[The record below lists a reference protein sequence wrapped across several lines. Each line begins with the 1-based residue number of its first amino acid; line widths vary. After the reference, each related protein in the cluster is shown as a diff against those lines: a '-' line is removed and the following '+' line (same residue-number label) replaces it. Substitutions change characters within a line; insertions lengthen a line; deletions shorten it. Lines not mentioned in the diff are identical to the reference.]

1 MRNINKN
8 NVTTEIMYAFGLHN
22 NHTNDKNSLRFFA
35 EASAREVIAL
45 GDLGC
50 FNNVNLVLH
59 QSYKEYNTNKP
70 QTRGSRKD
78 ELPNRENNAVDNI
91 WSNNCSGCNGIYVC
105 FDMPCMKMPCID
117 LCPIECP
124 EECEIKDCEDSCSP
138 CDRLLACT
146 STNVRLGQVYSDEVS
161 THKSLET
168 DKLNIKNRQHY
179 DGAQIR
185 MKNGNYTA
193 KVGYGKF
200 SAKSFGQGMDHLSEN
215 ERNVLD
221 LQLDINLGKFGKASI
236 GHLNHDNG
244 NKPDEGFT
252 YFRYDLCF
260 NQFNVRTAF
269 NNPET
274 GKDNFSLSLGSEM
287 NGVDTELTYITK
299 GNDKNWA
306 ITASK
311 DLDEDTVGF
320 IHYDSDLKQIDLGAK
335 GGFLLSLEGA
345 SACEP
350 CIE

>member
-1 MRNINKN
+1 
-8 NVTTEIMYAFGLHN
+8 MYAFGLNN
-22 NHTNDKNSLRFFA
+22 NHTKDDNTLKFFA

-45 GDLGC
+45 GDLGA

-59 QSYKEYNTNKP
+59 QSFKQYEDRSGT
-70 QTRGSRKD
+70 SLD
-78 ELPNRENNAVDNI
+78 ENNYVDNI
-91 WSNNCSGCNGIYVC
+91 WENKCGECGTGIYVC

-117 LCPIECP
+117 LCPIDCP
-124 EECEIKDCEDSCSP
+124 EECEIKDCEDSSSP
-138 CDRLLACT
+138 CDRLMAGT

-193 KVGYGKF
+193 KVGYGLLGKNK
-200 SAKSFGQGMDHLSEN
+200 AGMDHLDEDQ
-215 ERNVLD
+215 RNVLD

-236 GHLNHDNG
+236 GHLNHDN
-244 NKPDEGFT
+244 KSTKDIGFT
-252 YFRYDLCF
+252 YVRYDLCF
-260 NQFNVRTAF
+260 NQFNIRTAY
-269 NNPET
+269 NSPE
-274 GKDNFSLSLGSEM
+274 DSSEDENFSLSLGSEM
-287 NGVDTELTYITK
+287 NGVDTELTYIKK
-299 GNDKNWA
+299 GDDKNWA

-311 DLDEDTVGF
+311 NLDEDTVGF
-320 IHYDSDLKQIDLGAK
+320 IHYDSDRKQIDLGCK